1 MAILGQG
8 VHLDGPVRIAR
19 FSGDQELCSRAWEIE
34 PWLVGVLQFNPGI
47 STKVMGKIKARA
59 EDGAGQV
66 VVMIGALAAEGE
78 VGSSL
83 QLITGGQARRSD
95 RVAFSGLAGS

>member
-8 VHLDGPVRIAR
+8 VHLDRPGRIAR
-19 FSGDQELCSRAWEIE
+19 FFGDQELSSRAWEVE

-66 VVMIGALAAEGE
+66 AVMIGALAAEGD
-78 VGSSL
+78 VGVPTSS
-83 QLITGGQARRSD
+83 S
-95 RVAFSGLAGS
+95 